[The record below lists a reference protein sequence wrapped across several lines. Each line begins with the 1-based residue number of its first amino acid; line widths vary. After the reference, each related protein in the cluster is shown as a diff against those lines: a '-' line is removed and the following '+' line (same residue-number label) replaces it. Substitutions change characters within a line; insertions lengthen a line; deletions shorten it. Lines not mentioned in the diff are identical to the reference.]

1 MSLKLR
7 DLEID
12 LPVLAAPMAG
22 GPTTPELVI
31 AAARAGSF
39 GFVPAGYTSPDG
51 FAAQLATVRAAGVP
65 FGVNLFAPNPI
76 RVDPAEFREYAAA
89 IQREA
94 DLFDI
99 DLSSTPIVE
108 DDDHW
113 QAKLDLLIENPVPV
127 VSFTFGIPDAADISA
142 LRTAGSV
149 LLQTVTTLEEA
160 RAAEA
165 AGMDVVLLQASA
177 AGGHSGTLH
186 PSRPTVQRA
195 LPDLV
200 REVASAVSLPVIAA
214 GGLSTAADVAAALDA
229 GAVAV
234 AVGTALLLA
243 DEAGTS
249 ATHRAALQ
257 DTSRTTTV
265 ITRAFTGRP
274 ARALENDFTRRY
286 SAIAPIGYPALHH
299 LTRPIRRAAA
309 ASGDPERLHL
319 WAGTGWRHAEA
330 RPAVDI
336 LTALA
341 AQAAI

>member
-1 MSLKLR
+1 
-7 DLEID
+7 
-12 LPVLAAPMAG
+12 
-22 GPTTPELVI
+22 VI

-39 GFVPAGYTSPDG
+39 GFVPAGYKSPDE

-76 RVDPAEFREYAAA
+76 RVDPGAFRQYAAA

-99 DLSSTPIVE
+99 DLTGARIVE

-127 VSFTFGIPDAADISA
+127 VSFTFGIPDGAVISA
-142 LRTAGSV
+142 LRSAGSV
-149 LLQTVTTLEEA
+149 LLQTVTTPEEA
-160 RAAEA
+160 RDAEA

-186 PSRPTVQRA
+186 PSRPTVQVA

-214 GGLSTAADVAAALDA
+214 GGVSISTEGVAALDA
-229 GAVAV
+229 GAIAV

-257 DTSRTTTV
+257 DASRTTTV

-286 SAIAPIGYPALHH
+286 STVAPIGYPALHH
-299 LTRPIRRAAA
+299 LTRPIRQAAA

-319 WAGTGWRHAEA
+319 WAGTGWRHAEVRTA
-330 RPAVDI
+330 AGI
-336 LTALA
+336 LTSLA
-341 AQAAI
+341 GTV